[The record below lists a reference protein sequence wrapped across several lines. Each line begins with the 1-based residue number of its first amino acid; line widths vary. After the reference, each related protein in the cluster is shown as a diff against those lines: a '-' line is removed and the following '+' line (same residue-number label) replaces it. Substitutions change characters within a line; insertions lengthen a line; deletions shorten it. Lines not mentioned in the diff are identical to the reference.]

1 MDELDLLKKAWKK
14 DTYSHEQVTET
25 EIYKMLH
32 KKSSSIVKWILII
45 SILEFVFWNIISFGF
60 LGENYIKDKYGK
72 EIFEYVMEINT
83 IFNIVSYVVVIIF
96 IYLFY
101 KNYRRISTTN
111 STKQLMSDILKTRKT
126 VQCYVW
132 FNIVFFVIGTLILLY
147 VQFAYDSR
155 FSVVIEKIHK
165 DGTHM
170 LLYKAIGKITGFIL
184 ILVLII
190 WMFYRLLY
198 GILLRKLN
206 ANYKELK
213 KIDL

>member
-1 MDELDLLKKAWKK
+1 
-14 DTYSHEQVTET
+14 
-25 EIYKMLH
+25 
-32 KKSSSIVKWILII
+32 
-45 SILEFVFWNIISFGF
+45 

-101 KNYRRISTTN
+101 KNYKRISTTN

-132 FNIVFFVIGTLILLY
+132 FNIAFFVIGTLILLY

-155 FSVVIEKIHK
+155 FSVVIEKIHN

-190 WMFYRLLY
+190 WLFYRLLY
-198 GILLRKLN
+198 GILLRRLN
-206 ANYKELK
+206 SNYKELK